1 MVIAR
6 QPKKP
11 RPREGVFLS
20 YARSDGKDIANQL
33 RGLLQLEGIPLWQ
46 DVLAM
51 EGGHDWWL
59 QITDALDNV
68 EYLALVLTPNA
79 FKSQTIR
86 KEWSYARQHGV
97 CIYPIQ
103 TSDSLDASQFPRWL
117 QKKHIYNLST
127 EIEWQKFVNDLDTR
141 CVVPRV
147 PMMLDQLVN
156 FVPRPEEYQQL
167 LTNLLNKN
175 DNSPVAITAALR
187 GAGGYGKTTLA
198 KALCHDKA
206 VQDAFDDGILW
217 VTLGENPGDLTG
229 RVVDLIEIL
238 TGERP
243 GFSDVNVAAVRLR
256 QILSGR
262 DVLMVVDD
270 LWNQA
275 HLSPFLLGTGA
286 CLITTRVVD
295 TLPLNTKRVTVDAMR
310 RNEAVDLLSA
320 GLPFIHKTKLIALS
334 TRLGEWPLLLRLAN
348 GVLRHRI
355 NTLGQSPDG
364 ALGWVDQA
372 LSHRG
377 LTAFDAHNP
386 QSREQAVQRTL
397 AVSLDQLDDQEIERY
412 GELAVFPEDIEIPLA
427 ALAKLWSLRGLNEF
441 DTEELCERLDRL
453 SLLQRFDPT
462 RRVITLH
469 DVVRNY
475 LISKQADNLRAL
487 HSALLEAH
495 LPIRSEDDYSATPPC
510 VWAELP
516 PNEPYLW
523 DQLLY
528 HLAAAGRLEELTA
541 TVKDLRYLAAK
552 VIARNTGLVERDLL
566 DAERLCASDHFIPLL
581 RRRFV
586 QSANILDQCSSRAT
600 AEVTLFN
607 RLLHESE
614 LKPLTETWV
623 RLLKRP
629 FLTALHPLPDLPN
642 PYLVR
647 TISAHSQGVNGIA
660 LSSDGSLLASVS
672 DDETV
677 KVWEVSSG
685 ELVRTLTGHNQS
697 VTACAINPKSK
708 AIASISESGSVR
720 IWGLPSGKLRPT
732 REYRI
737 VIGYDGR
744 LVVKKLKDV
753 ERRVLEVTR
762 KDLVAKLL
770 HPGRAMACA
779 IDDNDKVILAAAE
792 KETIYVWNMTTGA
805 DLCSLNNETQITAC
819 AIRKDGTQI
828 LTGSISGTLSL
839 WDVASGTLLCVH
851 SGNESAVTAC
861 AISDDGKILISGS
874 EDGTVN
880 TREALTGKLLQT
892 LYAHGSSIKGF
903 ALTGEQ
909 GLMVSAAIDGLLKIW
924 NMPNDGSLRTQTPPA
939 AAVNGCAISH
949 DGYTAVAASENG
961 MLNVWDVNTGQL
973 VHAWLGHEG
982 SANACAISQQPMF
995 LVSASDDRSTKVWD
1009 LPTGTLRHSLS
1020 GSIGPVNACVIDRG
1034 ATVVVSGGD
1043 DEALR
1048 VWDLES
1054 GHLLTTLKG
1063 HSDWV
1068 TGCAITPDGQI
1079 IASASADGSV
1089 KIWNGK
1095 NGELQQTLSGLA
1107 IWLNGCAISS
1117 DGRVLVSVSADGRAK
1132 IWDVNSGM
1140 VLHTL
1145 SGHSEAASACA
1156 ISEDGDL
1163 VLSTSTDGTIKV
1175 WQTSTGECLTTLHVD
1190 GPLYACSLHR
1200 QAQLVIAG
1208 GTKGLYFLRYVDQFH
1223 DYDTGY

>member
-6 QPKKP
+6 QPKKL
-11 RPREGVFLS
+11 RSREGVFLS
-20 YARSDGKDIANQL
+20 YARSDGRDIANQL

-46 DVLAM
+46 DVFAM
-51 EGGHDWWL
+51 EGGHDWWV
-59 QITDALDNV
+59 QITEALDNV

-86 KEWSYARQHGV
+86 KEWSYARHHGV
-97 CIYPIQ
+97 CIYPVKA
-103 TSDSLDASQFPRWL
+103 SEALDTSQFPRWL
-117 QKKHIYNLST
+117 KKKHIYNLST
-127 EIEWQKFVNDLDTR
+127 DIEWQKLVNDLDTR
-141 CVVPRV
+141 CVAPRV
-147 PMMLDQLVN
+147 PVMLDQLVD

-167 LTNLLNKN
+167 LTNLLNRE

-198 KALCHDKA
+198 KALCYDKA

-256 QILSGR
+256 QILAGR

-295 TLPLNTKRVTVDAMR
+295 TLPPNTKRVTVDAMR

-320 GLPFIHKTKLIALS
+320 GLPFIHKTDLIALS

-364 ALGWVDQA
+364 ALGWVDKA
-372 LSHRG
+372 LAHRG

-397 AVSLDQLDDQEIERY
+397 AVSLEQLDNQEIERY

-427 ALAKLWSLRGLNEF
+427 ALAKLWSLRGLNDF

-475 LISKQADNLRAL
+475 LISKQADNLPVL
-487 HSALLEAH
+487 HTALLEAH
-495 LPIRSEDDYSATPPC
+495 LPIRTEDDYSTNPSC
-510 VWAELP
+510 VWAEIP

-523 DQLLY
+523 DHLLY

-541 TVKDLRYLAAK
+541 TAKDVRYLAAK
-552 VIARNTGLVERDLL
+552 VIARNTVSVERDLL
-566 DAERLCASDHFIPLL
+566 DAERLCASDHLIPLL

-586 QSANILDQCSSRAT
+586 QSGNILDQCTGRADT
-600 AEVTLFN
+600 EVTLFN

-614 LKPLTETWV
+614 LQPLTETWV
-623 RLLKRP
+623 TLLRRP

-647 TISAHSQGVNGIA
+647 TISAHGQGVNGIA

-685 ELVRTLTGHNQS
+685 ELVRTLVGHHQS
-697 VTACAINPKSK
+697 VTACAINPKSN
-708 AIASISESGSVR
+708 AVASISESGSVNV
-720 IWGLPSGKLRPT
+720 WGLPSGKLRRT
-732 REYRI
+732 RQYTI
-737 VIGYDGR
+737 ATSYDGQ
-744 LVVKKLKDV
+744 LLVKKLKDG
-753 ERRVLEVTR
+753 ETRVPEVTR
-762 KDLVAKLL
+762 RDFVGKLF
-770 HPGRAMACA
+770 HPVRPMACA
-779 IDDNDKVILAAAE
+779 IDDNDNVMLAAAE
-792 KETIYVWNMTTGA
+792 KETLYVWNMMTGA
-805 DLCSLNNETQITAC
+805 ALCVLNNGIQITSC

-828 LTGSISGTLSL
+828 LTGSIAGTLSL
-839 WDVASGTLLCVH
+839 WDVPSGKFLCVH
-851 SGNESAVTAC
+851 LENESSVTAC

-880 TREALTGKLLQT
+880 ALEISTGKLLQT
-892 LYAHGSSIKGF
+892 LYAHGSSIKGC
-903 ALTGEQ
+903 ASTGEQ
-909 GLMVSAAIDGLLKIW
+909 GILVSGAVEGLLKVW
-924 NMPNDGSLRTQTPPA
+924 NVSSDDRFRTQTSPVVG
-939 AAVNGCAISH
+939 VNGCAISH
-949 DGYTAVAASENG
+949 DGNTAVAASENG
-961 MLNVWDVNTGQL
+961 TLNVWDVNTGQL
-973 VHAWLGHEG
+973 VHTWLAHDG
-982 SANACAISQQPMF
+982 SANACAISQQPTF
-995 LVSASDDRSTKVWD
+995 LVSVSDDQSTKVWD
-1009 LPTGTLRHSLS
+1009 LATGTLRHSLS
-1020 GSIGPVNACVIDRG
+1020 GNLGPVNACAIDRG
-1034 ATVVVSGGD
+1034 GTVVVAGSD
-1043 DEALR
+1043 DETVR
-1048 VWDLES
+1048 VWDLKSEQ
-1054 GHLLTTLKG
+1054 LLTTLRG
-1063 HSDWV
+1063 HDDWV
-1068 TGCAITPDGQI
+1068 SGCAITPDGQI
-1079 IASASADGSV
+1079 IASASADGSI
-1089 KIWNGK
+1089 KIWSRK

-1117 DGRVLVSVSADGRAK
+1117 DGKVLVSVSADGRAK

-1140 VLHTL
+1140 LLHTL
-1145 SGHSEAASACA
+1145 SGHSGAATACA

-1175 WQTSTGECLTTLHVD
+1175 WHTNTGKCLITLHVD

-1200 QAQLVIAG
+1200 QAQLVIIG
-1208 GTKGLYFLRYVDQFH
+1208 GTKGLYFLRYVD
-1223 DYDTGY
+1223 